1 MQDDNYNL
9 YDCTY
14 VAVCRSANGCILIE
28 WSGAGTISD
37 VLYCKKKPHLLG
49 GAEHIP
55 IGLILV
61 GVGVSLQELVLNI

>member
-14 VAVCRSANGCILIE
+14 VAVCRSVNGCILIE
-28 WSGAGTISD
+28 WGGYNSN
-37 VLYCKKKPHLLG
+37 VLYCTKKPHLLG